1 MRNWLVHLLANPL
14 CLDGGRLSA
23 PPSAPRA
30 LVRGRSRVAMTCPL
44 LIRRTNIIGVASVG
58 YNEFLSMRRWAPSV
72 IAAPGP
78 IAGSGLPG
86 LLLASGG
93 PFGWWRRRKK
103 IT

>member
-1 MRNWLVHLLANPL
+1 M
-14 CLDGGRLSA
+14 
-23 PPSAPRA
+23 
-30 LVRGRSRVAMTCPL
+30 AMTCPL

-93 PFGWWRRRKK
+93 LFRLVATTEDDYLRRPSSVARPP
-103 IT
+103 TLTSDASVVAC